1 MKINEHGTNNP
12 TNKTSPSWVLVIF
25 LLFIFWPVGI
35 FFLVKKLSA
44 DKQASLTSGKKTIVW
59 GWIIFTIG
67 ALGSCGIIDQRSMD
81 GATGTLFFVFA
92 GLALVFVGRTSAKKA
107 VKFKKY
113 IKLIVNE
120 GLRSI
125 PTIAAAIPS
134 THAEATQDIQ
144 EMIKKGFFMDAY
156 INFSTDK
163 LVFIREEEKETTLQS
178 NMLTNQLVVSCG
190 GCGANNKVANGQV
203 AECQYCGS
211 LISGQ

>member
-1 MKINEHGTNNP
+1 MKINEHDNSTP
-12 TNKTSPSWVLVIF
+12 TNKKSPSWLLVIF

-44 DKQASLTSGKKTIVW
+44 DKQASLTSGKKTVVW
-59 GWIIFTIG
+59 GWIIFSIG
-67 ALGSCGIIDQRSMD
+67 ALGSCGMLDQRTLD
-81 GATGTLFFVFA
+81 GASGTLFFVFA
-92 GLALVFVGRTSAKKA
+92 GLALVFVGKMSAKKA

-125 PTIAAAIPS
+125 PSIAAAIPA
-134 THAEATQDIQ
+134 TADEATEDIQ

-156 INFSTDK
+156 INFSTNK
-163 LVFIREEEKETTLQS
+163 LVFIREENQVES
-178 NMLTNQLVVSCG
+178 NLMTSQLIVSCN
-190 GCGANNKVANGQV
+190 GCGANNKVASGQV
-203 AECQYCGS
+203 SKCQYCGS